1 MLKPH
6 PYSCFEETLFGSSTQ
21 ADFLAGLGIM
31 GEALYP
37 AEVSLFLNSYSFIS
51 NYTVFERSASSVFK
65 EKNGKTVQ
73 RYLVD
78 VFALRLIAAGSVS
91 DITFIRII

>member
-1 MLKPH
+1 
-6 PYSCFEETLFGSSTQ
+6 
-21 ADFLAGLGIM
+21 M
-31 GEALYP
+31 GEPLYP
-37 AEVSLFLNSYSFIS
+37 AEVSLFLNSYPFIS